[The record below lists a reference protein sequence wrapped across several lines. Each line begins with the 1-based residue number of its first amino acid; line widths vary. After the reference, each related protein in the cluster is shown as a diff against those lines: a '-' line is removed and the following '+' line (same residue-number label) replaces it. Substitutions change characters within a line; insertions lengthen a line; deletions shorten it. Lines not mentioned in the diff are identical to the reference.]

1 MAYITKQ
8 SRAVLRCLESRETLS
23 AAELAE
29 TLRRQ
34 GETVGLATVYRQLE
48 RLAAEGLVHRV
59 PTETGAL
66 YRRCTHQPAGGCCLL
81 RCEGCGRIAHLDCAQ
96 MESLSRHIAA
106 AHDFRLDPQQTVLTG
121 RCRQCAGEEGG
132 YGAP

>member
-23 AAELAE
+23 AVELAE

-48 RLAAEGLVHRV
+48 RLAAAELVHRV

-81 RCEGCGRIAHLDCAQ
+81 RCEGCGRMVHLDCSHLEELCQ
-96 MESLSRHIAA
+96 HLAA
-106 AHDFRLDPQQTVLTG
+106 DHRFRVDPRRTILTG
-121 RCRQCAGEEGG
+121 LCGVCGGEEAPH
-132 YGAP
+132 GAT

>member
-8 SRAVLRCLESRETLS
+8 SRAVLRCLETQETLS
-23 AAELAE
+23 ASELAE
-29 TLRRQ
+29 RLRQQ
-34 GETVGLATVYRQLE
+34 GQSVGLATVYRQLE

-59 PTETGAL
+59 PTEAGAL
-66 YRRCTHQPAGGCCLL
+66 YQRCPHRPAGGCCLL
-81 RCEGCGRIAHLDCAQ
+81 RCEGCGRVVHLDCAQ
-96 MESLSRHIAA
+96 LEALTRHMAA
-106 AHDFRLDPQQTVLTG
+106 AHDFCIDPRQTVLTG

>member
-48 RLAAEGLVHRV
+48 RQGERGQFQDQLLIAIKEM
-59 PTETGAL
+59 TE
-66 YRRCTHQPAGGCCLL
+66 
-81 RCEGCGRIAHLDCAQ
+81 
-96 MESLSRHIAA
+96 
-106 AHDFRLDPQQTVLTG
+106 
-121 RCRQCAGEEGG
+121 
-132 YGAP
+132 